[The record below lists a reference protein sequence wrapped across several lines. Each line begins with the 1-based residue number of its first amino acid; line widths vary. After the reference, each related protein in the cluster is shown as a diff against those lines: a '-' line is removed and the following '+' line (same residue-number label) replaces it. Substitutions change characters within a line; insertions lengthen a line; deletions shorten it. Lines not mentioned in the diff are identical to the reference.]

1 MMPYLTSFKIIK
13 KHLRNGDDMSKIEG
27 TVEAWEDG
35 SLGCDEQYVEVSDVS
50 DAMLDDAL
58 SLKSI
63 SIRMPNSL
71 IEDLKDISKIN
82 GIGYQPLMKK
92 VLSRFVEAEK
102 KQILKEK
109 AVEIMREQEVALEAE
124 SSKLACA

>member
-1 MMPYLTSFKIIK
+1 MT
-13 KHLRNGDDMSKIEG
+13 NIEG
-27 TVEAWEDG
+27 TAEAWETG
-35 SLGCDEQYVEVSDVS
+35 ELGRDETYVEVSNVTDE
-50 DAMLDDAL
+50 MLDEAL

-71 IEDLKDISKIN
+71 IDDLKDIAKIN

-102 KQILKEK
+102 KQILKER
-109 AVEIMREQEVALEAE
+109 VNEIAREEEFASEDTKEVA
-124 SSKLACA
+124 CG